1 MRNHHQSPA
10 MQQRSPQFPNRKVK
24 GVGMEQSPD
33 VIGTEVEPMS
43 SRAKKPRDIVM
54 RNNYA
59 LRRSGRTR
67 GIDDI
72 GGVVG
77 TERPG
82 ALDGRGVGLRA
93 LSQCAGRIGVIKQ
106 ELSNTLR

>member
-10 MQQRSPQFPNRKVK
+10 MQQRSPQFPNRKVE
-24 GVGMEQSPD
+24 GIGMEQSPD

-43 SRAKKPRDIVM
+43 SRAKKPRDILM
-54 RNNYA
+54 SNNYA

-72 GGVVG
+72 GRVMG
-77 TERPG
+77 TERLG
-82 ALDGRGVGLRA
+82 ALGVRGVRLEP
-93 LSQCAGRIGVIKQ
+93 LSQCADCVGVIKQ
-106 ELSNTLR
+106 